1 MKLIHVETIV
11 GKIQFSSVVINHY
24 AVFHKEGESY
34 DSPNLSMMTG
44 DKTNSFTEAV
54 KESTSVPPLNNQ
66 TLFDLITNIE
76 KTITGKIVIVPE
88 DYDIKVN
95 EKEIVINTGT
105 GQKSRFIGDITR
117 GEDVPL
123 DQYD

>member
-1 MKLIHVETIV
+1 MKLIHIETIV

-76 KTITGKIVIVPE
+76 KTITGKIVIIPE
-88 DYDIKVN
+88 DYDIKAN
-95 EKEIVINTGT
+95 EIVINTGT

>member
-1 MKLIHVETIV
+1 MKLIHIELIV
-11 GKIQFSSVVINHY
+11 GKTKFSSVVINHY
-24 AVFHKEGESY
+24 AVFHKQIGGY

-44 DKTNSFTEAV
+44 DKTESFFKALEG
-54 KESTSVPPLNNQ
+54 SVSIPPLKKEI
-66 TLFDLITNIE
+66 LVDLINSLE
-76 KTITGKIVIVPE
+76 KTLTGKIVIVPE